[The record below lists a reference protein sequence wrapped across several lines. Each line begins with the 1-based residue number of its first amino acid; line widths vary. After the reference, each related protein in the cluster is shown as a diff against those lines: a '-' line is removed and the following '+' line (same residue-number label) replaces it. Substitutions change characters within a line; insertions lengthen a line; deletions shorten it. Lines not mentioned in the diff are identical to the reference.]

1 MPEID
6 ITQTEADGL
15 LAMPK
20 VRFDDSQY
28 AYPGTG
34 GAVSIPLLSQDKRE
48 NFLLDISR
56 GRIELLKGKY
66 QARARQVVVLA
77 RLDFGGPPH
86 RNPDDEEIPCPHLHI
101 YREGFGDKW
110 AFPVPPAAF
119 SNMDDL
125 WQTLGDFMRYCNVVE
140 PPLIERGLFI

>member
-20 VRFDDSQY
+20 VRFDDNQY

-86 RNPDDEEIPCPHLHI
+86 RNPDDQEIACPHLHI
-101 YREGFGDKW
+101 YREGFGGKW

-125 WQTLGDFMRYCNVVE
+125 WQTLGDFMRYCNIVE
-140 PPLIERGLFI
+140 PPLIERGLFV